1 MNRLTGKTAILL
13 VGAGLFLVSFAF
25 YLLNLLHLSPYF
37 FSGGGPF
44 FGADTFDISKAMRV
58 PTFHYDMQRHLLFS
72 VLTESLVDV
81 AGLIFRLTEDMAIMV
96 SLALMS
102 AANVTFAWWTLR
114 RFVTSMA
121 LATALAVTYGL
132 YFSNIIFFSI
142 PETYTL
148 SNLFIIAYFALLLL
162 IRNERS
168 LASAAILGAAAGVAG
183 LFNPTLMSLSL
194 VGFLYQWRWS
204 EKKQGIAYGFV
215 TLLVA
220 LVVCGVPY
228 LYVHGMGYVEF
239 VSDYT
244 NQWASLG
251 NLLEVD
257 KYAMV
262 GVGFFLYSV
271 VTPLTSLTKV
281 VTLNDLAGYLSDPL
295 TLVTLIAYIAF
306 VILASGRA
314 IRDSDRLVI
323 PVIAWTGVMLLFFVY
338 FNPPEALLY
347 SSQILFPLALL
358 AARGLAVMSLADKFK
373 TGLVA
378 CFAILLALNNIP
390 VLYNPFH

>member
-1 MNRLTGKTAILL
+1 MNGLTGKSSVLL
-13 VGAGLFLVSFAF
+13 IGAGLFLVSFVF
-25 YLLNLLHLSPYF
+25 YLLNLLHLSPDF
-37 FSGGGPF
+37 FRGGGPF
-44 FGADTFDISKAMRV
+44 LGADTFDITKAMRV
-58 PTFHYDMQRHLLFS
+58 PTFHYDMKRHLLFS
-72 VLTESLVDV
+72 VVTESLVDV
-81 AGLIFRLTEDMAIMV
+81 VGLVFRLTEDLAIIV

-102 AANVTFAWWTLR
+102 AVNVTFAWLVLW
-114 RFVTSMA
+114 RFATSMA

-132 YFSNIIFFSI
+132 FFSNIIFFSI

-168 LASAAILGAAAGVAG
+168 MASAAILGAAAGAAG
-183 LFNPTLMSLSL
+183 LFNPTLLSLSL

-204 EKKQGIAYGFV
+204 EMKQGIAYGFV

-244 NQWASLG
+244 NQWASLN

-262 GVGFFLYSV
+262 GAGFLLYSV

-281 VTLNDLAGYLSDPL
+281 VTLDELAGYLSDPL
-295 TLVTLIAYIAF
+295 ALVTLVAYVAF

-314 IRDSDRLVI
+314 IRESDRLVI
-323 PVIAWTGVMLLFFVY
+323 PVLAWTGVMLLFFIY
-338 FNPPEALLY
+338 FNPGEALLY
-347 SSQILFPLALL
+347 SSQILFPLVLL
-358 AARGLAVMSLADKFK
+358 AARGLAVTSLSDRFK
-373 TGLVA
+373 TGLIA
-378 CFAILLALNNIP
+378 GFAFLLALNNIP
-390 VLYNPFH
+390 VLYSPFQ